1 MIDRINSLFNIFDV
15 GDLRFFIL
23 VAKKNIKNLIILATI
38 VSSLVYIV
46 SANQEK
52 QYLSKA
58 TIVISPEEKNI
69 VNIEEVYS
77 IEAQSNRINNQI
89 AILKSDEVQEYIVK
103 DKKSSMQ
110 FKDLYSK
117 NEQNFFQRIFTKKHV
132 IDDKYLKQILTNNFS
147 VKNLP
152 RSDVLQLSFISNN
165 PKISQ
170 LALISIIDSY
180 KRYEVDTKIEITNY
194 ANQKISERLKDL
206 VAQMDIAQ
214 KKLSNYKR
222 ENNLVDTGNVK
233 ELKIKEIQSIS
244 SRIVEA
250 KKNYQEQQNDL
261 LSIKVADG
269 DVDALL
275 AIEDLRSRDEISAI
289 KSSLNANESNIQSLS
304 LIYTDKHPKI
314 VQANEL
320 NENLKIQLKD
330 ILDENIQQKAFE
342 LSNLDNFIKLSD
354 EELQKA
360 TDELRVIEEKEAG
373 MLKFSR
379 EVESSRKLYESFL
392 QRVKETNEAQNLQ
405 VSKLKVI
412 ETPNL
417 PSIHFSP
424 KPLNNLILSFAIS
437 FLGVYGLL
445 YYREMN
451 SSVIKS
457 PEAIDSLNIPQI
469 GVLPR
474 VEKLKR
480 GFHIL
485 QMFVEDGASN
495 FAESIRS
502 SRAIIESKF
511 QKNKSYMI
519 TSSNP
524 SEGKTTFA
532 FNLALSLEKTNKVLF
547 IEADIRRPSVLNGFY
562 QFDKEILGLGEIITA
577 SAQFNEAIFKVPGTN
592 LDIITSGEKRFDMSD
607 IVNKEQIKKFFDLLK
622 MEYDYVI
629 IDSPPVQPVSDTLIL
644 SQAADYNLFVI
655 RSDETR
661 TVTFMSSIKK
671 IQNVG
676 SKINGII
683 VNDLDTSKDSYYSY
697 YYNYSPSYYNYTK
710 G

>member
-1 MIDRINSLFNIFDV
+1 MIIDRINSLLNIFDV
-15 GDLRFFIL
+15 GDLKFFFL
-23 VAKKNIKNLIILATI
+23 VAKKNLKNLITLSI
-38 VSSLVYIV
+38 VFSLLVFLISS
-46 SANQEK
+46 NQEK
-52 QYLSKA
+52 KFLSKA
-58 TIVISPEEKNI
+58 TIVIEPDDNKI

-77 IEAQSNRINNQI
+77 LEAQSNRINNQM
-89 AILKSDEVQEYIVK
+89 AILKSDEVQEYIVN
-103 DKKSSMQ
+103 DKKNSMK
-110 FKDLYSK
+110 FKNLYSENK
-117 NEQNFFQRIFTKKHV
+117 KNFFQRIFTKKQN
-132 IDDKYLKQILTNNFS
+132 IDEGFLKSILTKNFT
-147 VKNLP
+147 VKNIP
-152 RSDVLQLSFISNN
+152 RSDVLELSFVSTN

-180 KRYEVDTKIEITNY
+180 QRYEIDSKIKITNY
-194 ANQKISERLKDL
+194 ANQKISERLKEL
-206 VAQMDIAQ
+206 VEQMDIAQ
-214 KKLSNYKR
+214 KKLSKYKR
-222 ENNLVDTGNVK
+222 DNNLVDTGNVK

-244 SRIVEA
+244 SRIVDA

-275 AIEDLRSRDEISAI
+275 AIKDLRSRDEISNLKA
-289 KSSLNANESNIQSLS
+289 SLTANESNIQSLS

-314 VQANEL
+314 IQANDL
-320 NENLKIQLKD
+320 NENLKVQLKD

-342 LSNLDNFIKLSD
+342 LSNLDNFIKLSN

-360 TDELRVIEEKEAG
+360 TDELRIIEEKEAG

-379 EVESSRKLYESFL
+379 EVESSKKLYESFL

-417 PSIHFSP
+417 PASPFSP
-424 KPLNNLILSFAIS
+424 QPTKNFILAFLIS
-437 FLGVYGLL
+437 FCGVYGLL
-445 YYREMN
+445 YFREMN

-480 GFHIL
+480 GYHIL
-485 QMFVEDGASN
+485 QMFVEDGASS

-511 QKNKSYMI
+511 SKNRSYMV

-562 QFDKEILGLGEIITA
+562 QFDREILGLGEIISGTA
-577 SAQFNEAIFKVPGTN
+577 QLNEAIFKVPGTD

-607 IVNKEQIKKFFDLLK
+607 IVNKEQIKKFLDILK
-622 MEYDYVI
+622 IEYDYVI
-629 IDSPPVQPVSDTLIL
+629 VDSPPVQPVSDTLIL
-644 SQAADYNLFVI
+644 TQASDYNLFVI
-655 RSDETR
+655 RSEETR
-661 TVTFMSSIKK
+661 TASFMSSIKK

-676 SKINGII
+676 AKINGIVI
-683 VNDLDTSKDSYYSY
+683 NDLDTSKDSYYSY
-697 YYNYSPSYYNYTK
+697 YYSYSPEYYTK
-710 G
+710 S

>member
-1 MIDRINSLFNIFDV
+1 MLERLNSLLAVFDV
-15 GDLRFFIL
+15 GDFKFFLL
-23 VAKKNIKNLIILATI
+23 VAKKNLKNLLTLSIIF
-38 VSSLVYIV
+38 SLLILLI
-46 SANQEK
+46 SLNQEK
-52 QYLSKA
+52 KYLSKA
-58 TIVISPEEKNI
+58 TIVIEPEENKI

-77 IEAQSNRINNQI
+77 IEAQSNRINNQM

-103 DKKSSMQ
+103 DKKSSMK
-110 FKDLYSK
+110 FKNLYSETK
-117 NEQNFFQRIFTKKHV
+117 QNFFQRIFTRKKI
-132 IDDKYLKQILTNNFS
+132 IDENFLKIVLTENFK

-152 RSDVLQLSFISNN
+152 RSDVLELSFVSTN

-170 LALISIIDSY
+170 LALVSIIDSY
-180 KRYEVDTKIEITNY
+180 QRYEIDSKIKITNY
-194 ANQKISERLKDL
+194 ANQKITERLKEL

-214 KKLSNYKR
+214 KQLSNYKK

-244 SRIVEA
+244 TRIVDA

-275 AIEDLRSRDEISAI
+275 AIKDLRSRDEISNI
-289 KSSLNANESNIQSLS
+289 KASLTANESNIQSLS
-304 LIYTDKHPKI
+304 LIYTDQHPKI
-314 VQANEL
+314 IQANDL
-320 NENLKIQLKD
+320 NDNLKLQLKD

-342 LSNLDNFIKLSD
+342 LSNLDNFIKLSE

-405 VSKLKVI
+405 VSRLKVI

-417 PSIHFSP
+417 PEDPFSP
-424 KPLNNLILSFAIS
+424 QPTKNFLIAFIIS
-437 FLGVYGLL
+437 FFGVYGLL
-445 YYREMN
+445 YFREMN
-451 SSVIKS
+451 SSVVKS
-457 PEAIDSLNIPQI
+457 PEAIDSLNIPQVGI
-469 GVLPR
+469 LPR
-474 VEKLKR
+474 VEKLKK
-480 GFHIL
+480 GYHIL

-495 FAESIRS
+495 FAEAVRS
-502 SRAIIESKF
+502 SRTTIESKF
-511 QKNKSYMI
+511 SKNRSYMV

-562 QFDKEILGLGEIITA
+562 QFDREILGLGEIITGN
-577 SAQFNEAIFKVPGTN
+577 AQLNEVIFKVPGTE

-607 IVNKEQIKKFFDLLK
+607 IVNKEQIKKFLDVLK
-622 MEYDYVI
+622 IEYDYVI
-629 IDSPPVQPVSDTLIL
+629 VDSPPVQPVSDTLIL
-644 SQAADYNLFVI
+644 AQASDYNLFVI

-661 TVTFMSSIKK
+661 TATFMSSIKK

-676 SKINGII
+676 SKINGIVI
-683 VNDLDTSKDSYYSY
+683 NDLDTSKDSYYSY
-697 YYNYSPSYYNYTK
+697 YYSYSPEYYTK
-710 G
+710 S